1 MQRYALASRA
11 VKRLLFLGLLV
22 TGCFN
27 SHEIVTERA
36 AREFRCP
43 AGQVQTEELGGN
55 AFRVWAC
62 GQQATYACSP
72 RLGMCMRE
80 AGGVA
85 AAVPAPAGPE
95 PTPNFPPT
103 GPPPFAPVPGPTGPG
118 PGPAPAPSPT
128 TPWETPPQ

>member
-1 MQRYALASRA
+1 M
-11 VKRLLFLGLLV
+11 KRILILGVLV

-55 AFRVWAC
+55 AYRVWAC

-72 RLGMCMRE
+72 RLGMRMKE
-80 AGGVA
+80 AGG
-85 AAVPAPAGPE
+85 AAV
-95 PTPNFPPT
+95 
-103 GPPPFAPVPGPTGPG
+103 APVGVEAPPGPTGPAFPTTG
-118 PGPAPAPSPT
+118 PPPSFPAQPVPAPAPSPA
-128 TPWETPPQ
+128 TPWETPPPPP